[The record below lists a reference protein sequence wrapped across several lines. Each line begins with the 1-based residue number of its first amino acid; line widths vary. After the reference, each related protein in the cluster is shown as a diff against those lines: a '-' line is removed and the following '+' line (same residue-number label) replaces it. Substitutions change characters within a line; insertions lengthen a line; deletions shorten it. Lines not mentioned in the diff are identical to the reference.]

1 VFRESKTETIP
12 CAKIPPINLSC
23 GMLEV
28 GVAWHCDF
36 LGGWELES
44 RGPAS
49 SLLTLLTGVEI
60 RFS

>member
-1 VFRESKTETIP
+1 MFKESQTETIP
-12 CAKIPPINLSC
+12 RAKNAPINLRC

-28 GVAWHCDF
+28 GVAWHCNF

-49 SLLTLLTGVEI
+49 SLLTLLTGGEI

>member
-1 VFRESKTETIP
+1 VFKESKTETIP
-12 CAKIPPINLSC
+12 CAKIAPINLTC

-28 GVAWHCDF
+28 GDAWHCNF

-49 SLLTLLTGVEI
+49 SLLTLLTGGEI